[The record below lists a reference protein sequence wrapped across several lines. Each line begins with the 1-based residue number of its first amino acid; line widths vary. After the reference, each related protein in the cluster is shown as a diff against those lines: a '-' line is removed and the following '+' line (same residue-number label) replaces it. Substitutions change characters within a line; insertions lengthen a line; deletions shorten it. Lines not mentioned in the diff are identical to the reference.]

1 MLRDIDLTKT
11 PLYKL
16 GIERGYYQGI
26 DEGINQG
33 EQKAKKEMLKL
44 MIDMG
49 IDKEKIAQKL
59 NITIFDLE
67 NLLKG

>member
-16 GIERGYYQGI
+16 GIEREYYQGV
-26 DEGINQG
+26 DEGIKVG

-44 MIDMG
+44 IIDME
-49 IDKEKIAQKL
+49 IKK
-59 NITIFDLE
+59 
-67 NLLKG
+67 